1 MGTEVHR
8 HSSPPPSCW
17 DGMLPANAEKPRE
30 HLPSPPAPQILL
42 AVSGTRAKV
51 RSSTA
56 LGCFRSTAGSIGP
69 CRMHQERPPVPT
81 HHRKRDLLLEG
92 HRLACPLLGLPSAVS
107 TAAWPGMKEGPRSQ
121 PLSLPVAPA
130 VQHTELK
137 LCMAWLCCTLEPNT
151 LGTLS
156 VLLCSPRGSWWIWA
170 AFT

>member
-1 MGTEVHR
+1 
-8 HSSPPPSCW
+8 
-17 DGMLPANAEKPRE
+17 MLPANAEKPRE

-121 PLSLPVAPA
+121 EPA
-130 VQHTELK
+130 AQPACGSSSAAHRAQALHGLVVLYTGAKRSRNSQCAALQPTWQLVD
-137 LCMAWLCCTLEPNT
+137 
-151 LGTLS
+151 LGCIHLTAY
-156 VLLCSPRGSWWIWA
+156 VTA
-170 AFT
+170 HK